1 MHQLRCLFSPRFA
14 VLLAAVALAL
24 TAAGCCCCRP
34 APSAPPAK
42 SASAASGGW
51 QSLFD
56 GQSLAGWKRTDFG
69 GGGAVRVEKSFRG
82 GPAAVVV
89 EMGAA
94 LSGFNWTNT
103 VPKTN
108 YELTLEALKVDGND
122 FMCGLTF
129 PVGESHA
136 SLILGGWGG
145 ATVGISSIDNSDASE
160 NETTKFFNF
169 PKNKWFKIRMKVT
182 PTRLE
187 TWLDDEQIVNYDIKD
202 KKISLRPGEIEDSV
216 PLGIATYQTTSAFR
230 EIKLRRLDAK

>member
-1 MHQLRCLFSPRFA
+1 MHQLRCPFHSRFVA
-14 VLLAAVALAL
+14 LVAAAALAL
-24 TAAGCCCCRP
+24 TAAGCCCCRTTAPTP
-34 APSAPPAK
+34 ATK
-42 SASAASGGW
+42 SASGGW
-51 QSLFD
+51 QALFD

-82 GPAAVVV
+82 GPPALVV

-108 YELTLEALKVDGND
+108 YELSLEALKVDGND

-169 PKNKWFKIRMKVT
+169 PKNKWFKIRMRVT

-187 TWLDDEQIVNYDIKD
+187 TWLDDEQIVNYDITD